1 MAIHKFHLIVQMES
15 GTPNSWQQFS
25 DVYKNGAPED
35 RERIRVVIVLGL
47 TGVGKSAFIDK
58 LTNDHNIVIGHE
70 LYSRE

>member
-47 TGVGKSAFIDK
+47 TGVGKSAFINNF
-58 LTNDHNIVIGHE
+58 TNDHNIVIGHE

>member
-1 MAIHKFHLIVQMES
+1 MATHKFHHTVQMES
-15 GTPNSWQQFS
+15 GAPNSWQQFS

-35 RERIRVVIVLGL
+35 RERIRVVVVLGL